1 MKVFCLG
8 AAGRISRES
17 VLDLVQHSDFDTI
30 TIGDYNY
37 EEACKVA
44 AWLDDP
50 RVNAVQI
57 DVTKPDEAAALMRG
71 YDVVMDGTQIT
82 LNGLST
88 ECIAKAG
95 CHGVNLNGF
104 GEENQ
109 WDELFRQAGKTC
121 VPGFGMTPGT
131 TQMMAMHLAN
141 QLDTVEEVYVS
152 HGAFRPFAFS
162 KSITETTT
170 YEYDPELPGRVVF
183 EDGRFLQVPP
193 FARPRKVQ
201 LPAPYGET
209 VQYIIPHSETVTLSQ
224 ALKDKGV
231 RLIEVRGTWPMQ
243 NMNLV
248 RGLYDYGILKNPKV
262 RVGDTEVGLMT
273 LIGDYLVNSEQGQTT
288 ALYGYALHVEVVG
301 TKDGQRR
308 QGILYHTHPASDGSV
323 EGWEGLRAYTRN
335 VGIPLAIAAEQ
346 LAKGAVQKT
355 GILIP
360 EDAFEPQVIFDE
372 LKKRGIE
379 MHETWTDL

>member
-17 VLDLVQHSDFDTI
+17 VLDLVQYSDFDTI

-37 EEACKVA
+37 EEALKVA
-44 AWLDDP
+44 QWLNDS
-50 RVNAVQI
+50 RVSVVKI
-57 DVTKPDEAAALMRG
+57 DVNRTDEAAALMRG

-82 LNGLST
+82 LNGKST

-109 WDELFRQAGKTC
+109 WDGLFRQAGKTC
-121 VPGFGMTPGT
+121 VPGFGMTPGV

-152 HGAFRPFAFS
+152 HGAFRPIAFS

-170 YEYDPELPGRVVF
+170 YEYDPDLPSRVVF
-183 EDGRFLQVPP
+183 EDGQLLQVKP
-193 FARPRKVQ
+193 FARPRRVK
-201 LPAPYGET
+201 LPEPYGDT
-209 VQYIIPHSETVTLSQ
+209 VQYIIPHSETVTLAQ
-224 ALKDKGV
+224 ALRDKGV
-231 RLIEVRGTWPMQ
+231 RLIEVRGTWPQQ

-248 RGLYDYGILKNPKV
+248 RGLYDYGILRNPKV
-262 RVGDTEVGLMT
+262 RVGNNQVGLMT
-273 LIGDYLVNSEQGQTT
+273 LIGDYLVESEQGKTT
-288 ALYGYALHVEVVG
+288 QLYGYSLHVEVTG
-301 TKDGQRR
+301 TKDGQKKR
-308 QGILYHTHPASDGSV
+308 GILYHTHPASDGSV
-323 EGWEGLRAYTRN
+323 PGWEGLRAYTRN
-335 VGIPLAIAAEQ
+335 VGIPLAIAAGQ
-346 LAKGAVQKT
+346 LAKGAVQKA

-360 EDAFEPQVIFDE
+360 EEAFDPAVIFAE
-372 LKKRGIE
+372 LEKRGIR
-379 MHETWTDL
+379 MHESWTER